1 MGYRSDVKI
10 VFYLTKGTVDVPP
23 TEDNPLVPFAALKLW
38 FEETYPIKE
47 AKDEWCAE
55 IKYGDYEHILVSYY
69 DVKWYDGY
77 EHPTNVRTAFEKF
90 SDAFRSDE
98 RDHRAQYEFVRVGED
113 ADDVETDR
121 SSYADHRLGVERSII
136 FE

>member
-10 VFYLTKGTVDVPP
+10 VFYLTKGTHDTPP

-38 FEETYPIKE
+38 FDENYPVQE

-69 DVKWYDGY
+69 DVKWYGGY
-77 EHPTNVRTAFEKF
+77 KHPTAVEEAFANF
-90 SDAFRSDE
+90 SDTFRSDE
-98 RDHRAQYEFVRVGED
+98 RDHRAQYEFVRIGES
-113 ADDVETDR
+113 DDDIER
-121 SSYADHRLGVERSII
+121 ESSSYSDYRLCVERSIL

>member
-10 VFYLTKGTVDVPP
+10 AFYLTKGTTDTPQ
-23 TEDNPLVPFAALKLW
+23 PLLPFTALKLW
-38 FEETYPIKE
+38 FEETYPVAE

-55 IKYGDYEHILVSYY
+55 IDYGDDYILLTYT

-77 EHPTNVRTAFEKF
+77 EHPNKVSNAFALF
-90 SDAFRSDE
+90 STAFRSDE
-98 RDHRAQYEFVRVGED
+98 RDHRAQYELMRIGED
-113 ADDVETDR
+113 YNDVEQDS
-121 SSYADHRLGVERSII
+121 SSYDDHRICLERSMI